1 MTTRLRYAF
10 IIAYYYL
17 TPTRIRTWIR
27 VGQSASTI
35 QDVLKLMA
43 HDNTTWP
50 TLIDIAKHI
59 DWLKQ
64 TFGDQHETK

>member
-1 MTTRLRYAF
+1 MTARLRYAF

-17 TPTRIRTWIR
+17 TPTRIRIWLR

-43 HDNTTWP
+43 HDTTTWP

-64 TFGDQHETK
+64 TFGDRHETK